1 MQRCKR
7 LQTMRLKF
15 RLYDFFRFDEEDLE
29 RTGEDKSVSPEKQF
43 LAESDCEE
51 GELLAMDDF

>member
-1 MQRCKR
+1 
-7 LQTMRLKF
+7 MRLKF